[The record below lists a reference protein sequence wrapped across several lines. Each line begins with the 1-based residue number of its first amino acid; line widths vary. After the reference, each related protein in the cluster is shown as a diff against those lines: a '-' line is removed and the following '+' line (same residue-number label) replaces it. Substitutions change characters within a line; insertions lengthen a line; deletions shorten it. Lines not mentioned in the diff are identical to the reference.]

1 MVRRV
6 LGAVVM
12 SVAVIAL
19 VGSATVA
26 VEPSLPAASGNGCH
40 GIVNA
45 YAHAADAAL
54 PALQA
59 VAEKLGCDLSGVERV
74 AKPAGKPDN
83 SAADEDDDQSE
94 PSEDANETDEDANE
108 TDEDAN
114 ETDEDAGAAGPDVQ
128 GKCDLIAT
136 RLAAAQARPHGKSA
150 DAFARQAT
158 HWGCD
163 SN

>member
-1 MVRRV
+1 
-6 LGAVVM
+6 M

-26 VEPSLPAASGNGCH
+26 VEPSQPAASGNGCH

-83 SAADEDDDQSE
+83 SAADEDDDQAE
-94 PSEDANETDEDANE
+94 PSEDANEP
-108 TDEDAN
+108 DEDAN

-136 RLAAAQARPHGKSA
+136 GLAAAQARPHGRSA

>member
-26 VEPSLPAASGNGCH
+26 VEPSQPAASGNGCH

-45 YAHAADAAL
+45 YGHAADAAL

-74 AKPAGKPDN
+74 AKPAGKPDK
-83 SAADEDDDQSE
+83 SEADEDNEQSE
-94 PSEDANETDEDANE
+94 PDEDATE
-108 TDEDAN
+108 TG
-114 ETDEDAGAAGPDVQ
+114 EDAGAAGPDVQ

-136 RLAAAQARPHGKSA
+136 KLAAAQARPHGKSA

-158 HWGCD
+158 RWECG